1 MHVRY
6 QDLREWLIQI
16 EEIGGLKEVKG
27 GNVEED
33 AGMLA
38 EMLSHTEDAPAV
50 IMDTIPGYPKWHRL
64 LINANG
70 ARQRIAHTLGFDHRI
85 DRIPLVEALAQRLQ
99 SLKLLPPVVVGKS
112 SGFQNL

>member
-1 MHVRY
+1 MHVGY

-50 IMDTIPGYPKWHRL
+50 IMDSIPGYPKWHRL

-70 ARQRIAHTLGFDHRI
+70 ARQRIAHTLGFDHDI
-85 DRIPLVEALAQRLQ
+85 DRIPLVEAIAQRLQ
-99 SLKLLPPVVVGKS
+99 SLKLLAPVEVENGPVME
-112 SGFQNL
+112 N